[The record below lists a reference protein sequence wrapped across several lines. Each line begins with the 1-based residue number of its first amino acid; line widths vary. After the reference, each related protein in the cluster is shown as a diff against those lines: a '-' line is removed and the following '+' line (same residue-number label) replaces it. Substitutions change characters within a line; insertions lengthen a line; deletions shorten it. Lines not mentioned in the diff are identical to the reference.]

1 LIQQDGKGRWNQQDH
16 KVLKVQQVTKEDK
29 VQQDRK
35 VLKEQ

>member
-1 LIQQDGKGRWNQQDH
+1 
-16 KVLKVQQVTKEDK
+16 VLKVQQVTKEDK